1 MKYYISPP
9 PMNPVSRFVAAIFA
23 VLVVA
28 AAMFFGFI
36 VLIVLV
42 AAFSLFT
49 LVFYFRS
56 RWLGRGNGAQG
67 PGKRP
72 SAPDGTVIDAEYTV
86 VSRRRN

>member
-9 PMNPVSRFVAAIFA
+9 PMNPVSRLLAAIFA

-28 AAMFFGFI
+28 AAIFFGFI

-49 LVFYFRS
+49 LVFYLRA
-56 RWLGRGNGAQG
+56 RWLGRGNGAPG
-67 PGKRP
+67 PGKSP
-72 SAPDGTVIDAEYTV
+72 SVPDGTVIDAEYTV